1 MRVAALITNLAMANA
16 LFAVNPGAKETTA
29 DTKPTEQHEVA
40 IDKPRSAKQTL
51 DSTPFN
57 TVLEKYLKQGRIG
70 YEEFKADKD
79 AVAQLQAYVDAI
91 ARMPEAEP
99 LASWINAYNAIVI
112 HAILERFPLES
123 VKNAEGGDFRF
134 FREIRYIVAGK
145 ERSLDDIENGIFRSR
160 FEDARIHVALNC
172 GALSCPPLAPQAFE
186 SETLDADLDR
196 LSKIIVNEGHHV
208 YLKNGKL
215 VVNEIFKWFEG
226 DFVRDGGSLL
236 KWIQFYSDN
245 PRIKELAPDVT
256 IEVYPYDWS
265 LAAEH

>member
-29 DTKPTEQHEVA
+29 DTKPTEQHEAA

-51 DSTPFN
+51 DSTRFN

-99 LASWINAYNAIVI
+99 LASWITAYNAILI

-134 FREIRYIVAGK
+134 FREIRYIGSGK
-145 ERSLDDIENGIFRSR
+145 ERSLADIEHGK
-160 FEDARIHVALNC
+160 
-172 GALSCPPLAPQAFE
+172 PAPQRSCLSAHGVVSAAALGVRRRSAQV
-186 SETLDADLDR
+186 SERGYWNEAQ
-196 LSKIIVNEGHHV
+196 LSM
-208 YLKNGKL
+208 
-215 VVNEIFKWFEG
+215 
-226 DFVRDGGSLL
+226 GGTVS
-236 KWIQFYSDN
+236 
-245 PRIKELAPDVT
+245 
-256 IEVYPYDWS
+256 
-265 LAAEH
+265 